1 MPPYIRDLGGSP
13 SLRLPLFYAPYI
25 LVSGGLAAEAVLK
38 ADCGEGE
45 VIHPP
50 YGHHQQN
57 AAVEECEKENKA
69 KREEDTGDDDPDHK
83 KSHQLR

>member
-38 ADCGEGE
+38 AVLEFNSPK
-45 VIHPP
+45 IPH
-50 YGHHQQN
+50 
-57 AAVEECEKENKA
+57 
-69 KREEDTGDDDPDHK
+69 TT
-83 KSHQLR
+83 SL